1 MRQGRKYMEQKG
13 KDLDEG
19 PKILGACDL
28 VHLNRGQRIAM
39 VGKDKWISRRDFLK
53 ELLGAAAVISLPLI
67 AATSCKPP
75 GTSGSSG
82 SGETGD
88 SGCTCET
95 NVLGTAPTVTGT
107 YPEDGDESS
116 WISFVKIGFSQP
128 MNKSSV
134 EAGISVDPAI
144 TGLCPSDGVWWSV
157 DGTEYEF
164 QVGTG
169 ITEGTIYTFSVD
181 GSAKAENGYYL
192 NETEAGEG
200 GTSYFFSVYNPISS
214 CGVDCGCESYQ
225 VCSCQFDGGTGCP
238 TYGGICWCEVQCG
251 CQLYGI

>member
-1 MRQGRKYMEQKG
+1 MEQKFRG
-13 KDLDEG
+13 RAGE

-39 VGKDKWISRRDFLK
+39 IGKDKWISRREFLK

-67 AATSCKPP
+67 VTTSCKGP
-75 GTSGSSG
+75 GTSGT
-82 SGETGD
+82 TG

-95 NVLGTAPTVTGT
+95 NLLGTAPIVTST
-107 YPEDGDESS
+107 YPADGDESS
-116 WISFVKIGFSQP
+116 HISFVKINFSQP
-128 MNKSSV
+128 MNKNSV
-134 EAGISVDPAI
+134 ETAIGVDPAI
-144 TGLCPSDGVWWSV
+144 SDFCPSDGPWWAV
-157 DGTEYEF
+157 DGKSYEF
-164 QVGTG
+164 QVGTD
-169 ITEGTIYTFSVD
+169 ISEGTIYTFSVD

-192 NETEAGEG
+192 NETEGSGG
-200 GTSYFFSVYNPISS
+200 GTSYFFSVYNSITS

-225 VCSCQFDGGTGCP
+225 ICSCQFDGGTGCP